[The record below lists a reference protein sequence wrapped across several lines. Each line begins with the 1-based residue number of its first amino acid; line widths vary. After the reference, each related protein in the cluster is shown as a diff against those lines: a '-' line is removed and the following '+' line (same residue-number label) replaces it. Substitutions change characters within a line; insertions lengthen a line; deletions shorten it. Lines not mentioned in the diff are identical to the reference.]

1 MSFLLGIAVATV
13 SLWIADVAVPGIS
26 FDPLV
31 VTGDAQADYWITVA
45 VSAVALGVLN
55 AFIKPILLMLTLP
68 ITCLTLGLFI
78 LVLNGL
84 MLVIL
89 SLLPVG
95 FRVDGLF
102 SAIVGALIFSVTG
115 FVLNRVVPR

>member
-1 MSFLLGIAVATV
+1 MGLLLGIAVATV
-13 SLWIADVAVPGIS
+13 SLWIADALVPGIS
-26 FDPLV
+26 IEPLNVVADP
-31 VTGDAQADYWITVA
+31 TANYWLTVA
-45 VSAVALGVLN
+45 LSAFALGLLN
-55 AFIKPILLMLTLP
+55 SFIKPILLMVTLP

-102 SAIVGALIFSVTG
+102 SAIIGALIFSITG
-115 FVLNRVVPR
+115 FVLNRVVPK

>member
-1 MSFLLGIAVATV
+1 MSFILGIVIATA
-13 SLWIADVAVPGIS
+13 SLWIADVLVGGIS
-26 FDPLV
+26 FEPLAL
-31 VTGDAQADYWITVA
+31 TGDPQVNYWLTVA
-45 VSAVALGVLN
+45 ISAVVLGLLN
-55 AFIKPILLMLTLP
+55 AVIRPILVMLTLP

-78 LVLNGL
+78 VVLNGL

-95 FRVDGLF
+95 FRVDGLI
-102 SAIVGALIFSVTG
+102 SAIVGALIVSVTG

>member
-1 MSFLLGIAVATV
+1 MSLVLGIVIATA
-13 SLWIADVAVPGIS
+13 SLWIADVLVGGIS
-26 FDPLV
+26 FEPLALTADPQV
-31 VTGDAQADYWITVA
+31 NYWLTVA
-45 VSAVALGVLN
+45 ISAVVLGVLN
-55 AFIKPILLMLTLP
+55 AVIRPILVMLTLP

-78 LVLNGL
+78 VVLNGL

-95 FRVDGLF
+95 FRVDSLI
-102 SAIVGALIFSVTG
+102 SAIVGALIVSVTG